1 MDSCALILDW
11 HSFVLSHQC
20 ILADSLML
28 DWVTSE
34 HLVPTLDYYSG
45 NRINIDGTFCLP
57 CFARK
62 RASYRYFQVYSLFG
76 GKKDKDE
83 NGDEAPSKVS
93 S

>member
-1 MDSCALILDW
+1 
-11 HSFVLSHQC
+11 
-20 ILADSLML
+20 ML

-34 HLVPTLDYYSG
+34 HLVPTLDCCSG
-45 NRINIDGTFCLP
+45 NRINIEGTFCLP
-57 CFARK
+57 CSARK
-62 RASYRYFQVYSLFG
+62 RASYRSFRVYSLFG